1 MRRYSPRKKIFINP
15 ATLPS
20 LQEVNFFLKKKGRFA
35 REGNYRAINI
45 RYCSNLNN
53 NVDQDNTH
61 NLKVEKVYENFK
73 EDRII
78 IVKEEKGRSGVY
90 LLINKVNN
98 HTYVGSSTN
107 LASRMRNYLNKARGR
122 RPPLQR
128 PYQAFA
134 FFFK

>member
-1 MRRYSPRKKIFINP
+1 M
-15 ATLPS
+15 
-20 LQEVNFFLKKKGRFA
+20 KKKGRFA

-53 NVDQDNTH
+53 NVDQDNTN

-73 EDRII
+73 EDRIK